1 MRLAHKDKQEF
12 RFKCLPR
19 DTSKQLEAREK
30 RKFMTMTSLS
40 HIIPIDGNGFFCIGH
55 KPLETSTGD
64 SDFDLQYESFRKIE
78 NPNTIFDGMKNIA
91 LVTPEKKTED
101 SIDDSK
107 TQVKRWFRGR
117 LKAEPCDFVT
127 QAGLLY
133 ALKHKAPAV
142 VIQFMLKINPNVM
155 NFPDKGPTPLQ
166 VAVHNNADLDI
177 VKMLLDA
184 SPFGECILNPGFPES
199 PLEYARRHLSH
210 RTDLIKLLSR
220 ERESR
225 DQSESEI
232 RDRNSTK
239 KQRDGASFIKDFNL
253 FPRYSTTSFQTPT
266 KQTAPLLSPPPS
278 FLTRQARAN
287 SIISDSTASHPTS
300 VTPPTT
306 TPKKSI
312 SFTPQ
317 KDGSPVCK
325 KKILSEVKLASN
337 QNKLQQREPASSRSP
352 AKLPEKK
359 NQRIKGY
366 IDREELNNVK
376 TLCALLWKAQR
387 KMAKQV
393 NASKDEIGKHS
404 ELLAT
409 MGTKDEILEELM
421 KQQRS
426 QMFRNWIALDIKERA
441 YQNRLEEME
450 KRHEELLKKHLHRW
464 TGSMRVW
471 NESIREQLEELRAFV
486 DSEAETN
493 EYFRNNMTDFI
504 EQFTEDQENNTNVP
518 SQVFATNMGEVNQRV
533 PLCAGIRGAFCGY
546 GTDTTEGDTDPI
558 IGIDDDDKEIEIES
572 DLHLIRNKKRS
583 WRPLFKNRDYSAVE

>member
-1 MRLAHKDKQEF
+1 
-12 RFKCLPR
+12 
-19 DTSKQLEAREK
+19 
-30 RKFMTMTSLS
+30 MTSLS
-40 HIIPIDGNGFFCIGH
+40 HIIPIDQNGFFCTSR
-55 KPLETSTGD
+55 KALETSTAD
-64 SDFDLQYESFRKIE
+64 SDFDLQYESFSKMKRPHSK
-78 NPNTIFDGMKNIA
+78 FDGIKSTA
-91 LVTPEKKTED
+91 VVSPEKKTED

-107 TQVKRWFRGR
+107 AEVKRWVRGM

-142 VIQFMLKINPNVM
+142 VIQFMLKINPNVV

-166 VAVHNNADLDI
+166 VAVQNNADLDI

-199 PLEYARRHLSH
+199 PLEYAKRHLSH

-220 ERESR
+220 ERETR
-225 DQSESEI
+225 DQNESET
-232 RDRNSTK
+232 RDRSSVKNK
-239 KQRDGASFIKDFNL
+239 RDRAGFMVDFNL

-278 FLTRQARAN
+278 FLTRQVRAN
-287 SIISDSTASHPTS
+287 SIISDSTASQQTSETKPT
-300 VTPPTT
+300 TT
-306 TPKKSI
+306 TPKKKL

-317 KDGSPVCK
+317 KDDFSVPK
-325 KKILSEVKLASN
+325 KKILSEVKIASN
-337 QNKLQQREPASSRSP
+337 QNTSQQREPVSRSP
-352 AKLPEKK
+352 ATLPEKK
-359 NQRIKGY
+359 TQKTKGN

-387 KMAKQV
+387 KMAKQM
-393 NASKDEIGKHS
+393 NASKDEIENHS

-441 YQNRLEEME
+441 YQNRLEKME
-450 KRHEELLKKHLHRW
+450 KRYVEHLEKRLHSW
-464 TGSMRVW
+464 TGSMRLW
-471 NESIREQLEELRAFV
+471 NESTREQLEELRAFV

-493 EYFRNNMTDFI
+493 EYFRSNMTDWI
-504 EQFTEDQENNTNVP
+504 EKFTEDQENNTNVP

-558 IGIDDDDKEIEIES
+558 IGIDANDNENENES
-572 DLHLIRNKKRS
+572 DSQLIRNKKRS
-583 WRPLFKNRDYSAVE
+583 WRPLFKNRNYSAVE